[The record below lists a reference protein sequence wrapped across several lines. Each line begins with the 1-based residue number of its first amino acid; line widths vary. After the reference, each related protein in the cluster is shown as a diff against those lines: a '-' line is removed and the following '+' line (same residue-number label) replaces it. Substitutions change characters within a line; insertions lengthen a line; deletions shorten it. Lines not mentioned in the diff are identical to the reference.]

1 MASRFTDKVISELQT
16 SGLRIEWDVPASI
29 HSVIVIVETGSIAN
43 LIAKAWCTALGFGS
57 LFFPEKVDPIL
68 GEEQE
73 F

>member
-1 MASRFTDKVISELQT
+1 MNV
-16 SGLRIEWDVPASI
+16 EWDVPASI